1 MFGSIIA
8 NQSEENPQIWVLYQI
23 YSPIS
28 FVNVSTITYTYL
40 SEVSE
45 KCVWYQFKFH
55 KSKEW
60 VVKVSVLSRDGG
72 QVIEKCLS
80 LVSL

>member
-45 KCVWYQFKFH
+45 KCVWYQKFH